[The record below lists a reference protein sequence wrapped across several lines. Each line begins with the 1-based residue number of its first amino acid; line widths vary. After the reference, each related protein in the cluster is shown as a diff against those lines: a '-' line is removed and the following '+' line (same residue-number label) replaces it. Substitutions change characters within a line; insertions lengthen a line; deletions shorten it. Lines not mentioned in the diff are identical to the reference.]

1 VRVVVCGTR
10 YGSAYVHALRGHDAG
25 LRLVGIVARGSDRSR
40 DLAARFGVP
49 LYRTES
55 EVPRGGVDLACV
67 AVPGPA
73 GTELALD
80 FLRRG
85 AHVLAEHPI
94 EPADLSAALA
104 EARSRGLVYHLNAHF
119 ADLETVGPFFAVC
132 ARATARP
139 RFLTVAANPRTLYSC
154 LDLVGRALGGL
165 APFTVHGALTD
176 QGNGQGIGQGPLAAV
191 HGSAAGVPF
200 SLQCQTA
207 LTDRDDG
214 RETWV
219 SHRVALTWETGTLH
233 LVEAAGPVLWVPI
246 AGPVE
251 ELSPPAAAALF
262 AKPAWSLLSPPLPPT
277 LRDHLADHRDRANR
291 LALRRLATEVRT
303 GHRAPEQ
310 APAHLLAV
318 SEAWRQVCE
327 AAGLRRA

>member
-1 VRVVVCGTR
+1 MRVVVCGTR
-10 YGSAYVHALRGHDAG
+10 YGSAYVHALQGHDAG

-49 LYRTES
+49 LYRAAS

-67 AVPGPA
+67 AVPGVS

-94 EPADLSAALA
+94 EPEDLSAALA
-104 EARSRGLVYHLNAHF
+104 EARSRGLAYHLNAHF
-119 ADLETVGPFFAVC
+119 ADLETVWPFFAVC
-132 ARATARP
+132 ARATERP

-165 APFTVHGALTD
+165 APFAVHGAL
-176 QGNGQGIGQGPLAAV
+176 IGKSKGEGPLAAV

-200 SLQCQTA
+200 ALQCQTA
-207 LTDRDDG
+207 LTERDDG

-219 SHRVALTWETGTLH
+219 SHRVALTWESGTLH

-251 ELSPPAAAALF
+251 ELPPVAAAALF
-262 AKPAWSLLSPPLPPT
+262 AQPAWSLLSPSFPPT
-277 LRDHLADHRDRANR
+277 LHDHLATHRDRANR
-291 LALRRLATEVRT
+291 LALRRLAAEVRT

-327 AAGLRRA
+327 AAGLRGG

>member
-10 YGSAYVHALRGHDAG
+10 YGSAYVHALQGHDAG
-25 LRLVGIVARGSDRSR
+25 LRLVGIVARGSDRSHA
-40 DLAARFGVP
+40 LAARFGVP
-49 LYRTES
+49 LYRAES
-55 EVPRGGVDLACV
+55 EVPRGGVDAACV
-67 AVPGPA
+67 AVPGAA

-85 AHVLAEHPI
+85 VHVLAEHPI

-119 ADLETVGPFFAVC
+119 ADLETVGPFFAAC
-132 ARATARP
+132 ARATERP
-139 RFLTVAANPRTLYSC
+139 RFLTVATNPRALYSC

-165 APFTVHGALTD
+165 APFAVHGALKD
-176 QGNGQGIGQGPLAAV
+176 QGPLAAV

-207 LTDRDDG
+207 LTERDDG

-246 AGPVE
+246 TGPVE

-262 AKPAWSLLSPPLPPT
+262 AQPAWSLLSPPLPPT
-277 LRDHLADHRDRANR
+277 LHDHLATHRDRANR
-291 LALRRLATEVRT
+291 LALRRLAAEVRT
-303 GHRAPEQ
+303 GRRAPEQ
-310 APAHLLAV
+310 APEHLLAV